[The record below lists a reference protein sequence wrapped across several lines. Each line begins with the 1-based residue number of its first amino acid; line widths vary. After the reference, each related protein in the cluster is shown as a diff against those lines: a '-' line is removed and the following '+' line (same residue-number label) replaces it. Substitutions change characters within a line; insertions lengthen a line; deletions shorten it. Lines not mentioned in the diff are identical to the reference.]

1 MASPVSAGKNGI
13 KFRPEEME
21 RERIYHCI
29 FRGKAMLVFKD
40 AQDVMNCYE
49 VDDADLVD
57 KIAECTDYNE
67 LEAFFDAYLAEKN
80 AAPGS

>member
-1 MASPVSAGKNGI
+1 MESPVSVGKNGV

-21 RERIYHCI
+21 RERLYHCV
-29 FRGKAMLVFKD
+29 FRGKAMLIFKD

-57 KIAECTDYNE
+57 KIAKCTDDKD
-67 LEAFFDAYLAEKN
+67 LEVFFDAYLSEQN
-80 AAPGS
+80 INN